1 MHKKIVALCQLLL
14 LFFSILLEYN
24 REVVII
30 HYITNVIMILL
41 YFKNKYY
48 QGWYILS
55 LTTILYSFPHFV
67 YVFFFEGN
75 PLFHILN
82 QYGKIA
88 NDINLNLIGFR
99 YLNVFVGSLILF
111 STVFK
116 YDLNIKIN
124 EFRRI
129 NKGVMILIVLLII
142 VFFIYG
148 VTQIDFASISEE
160 YALPKGYSIVLGT
173 YYWLFFILLYYF
185 SYRMYLKKNLFILIF
200 ILSITQPFLFFLG
213 TRQMFFIFFLSL
225 IILYFLIKKIKK
237 ENFKSTQILS
247 SMVILFLFVYVF
259 GIITKYR
266 VTKTIDG
273 ETLDILNSFKM
284 FYLGYNAETSLTI
297 YNLMSSMD
305 QSIQGNDFFFFP
317 EIKDAIVMLIPSF
330 LFDDRSNYLSFIVFD
345 QVYNVAPFGTYFIIG
360 ELVLALRYISLF
372 VVLAFFINY
381 FSHYFYKKF
390 LKNTDFIKITVYT
403 LGLSILFFSPVRG
416 LIAPAIK
423 IFVTFVFSIYL
434 LSKIKI
440 SYAKNR
446 S

>member
-1 MHKKIVALCQLLL
+1 MYKKIVAICQLLL

-48 QGWYILS
+48 QGWYLLS
-55 LTTILYSFPHFV
+55 FATILYSFPHFI
-67 YVFFFEGN
+67 YVFFFDGN
-75 PLFHILN
+75 PIFHILE
-82 QYGKIA
+82 QYGKVA
-88 NDINLNLIGFR
+88 NNINLNLIGFR

-111 STVFK
+111 STIFK

-124 EFRRI
+124 KYERI
-129 NKGVMILIVLLII
+129 NKKTILLII
-142 VFFIYG
+142 LLITIFFIYG
-148 VTQIDFASISEE
+148 ITQIDFASISDE
-160 YALPKGYSIVLGT
+160 YALPEGYSIVLGS
-173 YYWLFFILLYYF
+173 YYWLYFILLYYF
-185 SYRMYLKKNLFILIF
+185 SYRIYFKKNLFLFLLILCV
-200 ILSITQPFLFFLG
+200 TQPFLFFLG

-225 IILYFLIKKIKK
+225 IILFFIIRKIKNQKLKLGQIFLI
-237 ENFKSTQILS
+237 ILG
-247 SMVILFLFVYVF
+247 LFSFIYIF

-297 YNLMSSMD
+297 YNLMSSVD

-330 LFDDRSNYLSFIVFD
+330 LFADRSNYLSFIVFD

-372 VVLAFFINY
+372 VILAFFINY

-440 SYAKNR
+440 RYAKNR

>member
-1 MHKKIVALCQLLL
+1 MYKKIVAICQLSL

-55 LTTILYSFPHFV
+55 LATILYSFPHFI
-67 YVFFFEGN
+67 YVFFFDGN
-75 PLFHILN
+75 PIFHILE

-88 NDINLNLIGFR
+88 NNINLNLIGFR
-99 YLNVFVGSLILF
+99 YLNVFIGSLILF
-111 STVFK
+111 STIFK

-124 EFRRI
+124 KYERI
-129 NKGVMILIVLLII
+129 NKKMILLIVLLIAI
-142 VFFIYG
+142 FFIYG
-148 VTQIDFASISEE
+148 ITQIDFALISDE
-160 YALPKGYSIVLGT
+160 YALPEGYSIVLGS
-173 YYWLFFILLYYF
+173 YYWLYFILLYYF
-185 SYRMYLKKNLFILIF
+185 SYRIYFKKNLFLFLLILCV
-200 ILSITQPFLFFLG
+200 TQPFLFFLG

-225 IILYFLIKKIKK
+225 IILFFLIRKIKNQK
-237 ENFKSTQILS
+237 LKLGQIFLII
-247 SMVILFLFVYVF
+247 VGLFSFIYIF

-297 YNLMSSMD
+297 YNLMSSVD

-372 VVLAFFINY
+372 IVLAFFINY